1 MSEIQEL
8 LIRNAKQIEE
18 YISQNNKMRNAINLF
33 VSYPKIIKVET
44 SKMGN
49 PAYVIARLVE
59 LMNSL
64 PNEYEQLKEKLALRD
79 RVMLGML
86 FWGGVRVSELIMTKK
101 QDLDLISL
109 TWNVRT
115 LKQKKGQNVEVYRPI
130 PLNHVPK
137 VELQLWNKYFEV
149 FDKKSEDLLFPHT
162 RRFIEHVVVKLL
174 GMSPHKLRH
183 AAGLFIYELTQ
194 DIRVV
199 SQILR
204 HTNIANTFI
213 YTRLSM
219 QGLREKLAKIN
230 GGNNEETSFER

>member
-1 MSEIQEL
+1 MNEIQEL
-8 LIRNAKQIEE
+8 LVRNAKQIED
-18 YISQNNKMRNAINLF
+18 YFSQNNKMRNLLDLF
-33 VSYPKIIKVET
+33 VNYPKIIKVET

-49 PAYVIARLVE
+49 PAYVIAKLVE

-64 PNEYEQLKEKLALRD
+64 HNEYKQLKEKLALRD
-79 RVMLGML
+79 RVALGML
-86 FWGGVRVSELIMTKK
+86 FWGGVRVSELTLTKK
-101 QDLDLISL
+101 EDLDLISL

-115 LKQKKGQNVEVYRPI
+115 LKQKKGNIDVYRPI

-219 QGLREKLAKIN
+219 QGLREKL
-230 GGNNEETSFER
+230 NEVYRNEA